1 MEPLIKSPAA
11 LKGVVGLR
19 WFTVQDDT
27 ALYVHCDDGDFFN
40 RIAIPKLQ
48 LEQARDPKMLVTS
61 AVLALEGNAR
71 RNRLAYGKQ
80 LYGSKH

>member
-40 RIAIPKLQ
+40 RIAIPHEQ
-48 LEQARDPKMLVTS
+48 LAQARDPKMLVTS